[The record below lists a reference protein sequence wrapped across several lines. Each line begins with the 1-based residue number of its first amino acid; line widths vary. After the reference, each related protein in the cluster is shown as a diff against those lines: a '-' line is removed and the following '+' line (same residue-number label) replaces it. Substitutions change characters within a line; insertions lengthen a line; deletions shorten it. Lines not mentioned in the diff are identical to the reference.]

1 MWQRA
6 ATRRGRGARA
16 RAPPRVPTRAP
27 RAPAGPTRA
36 EAPRSARRA
45 AARPAATAQRPYGSG
60 ATPAERRP
68 LLEGLVTP
76 LSAGRLFSALTHVLP
91 KLIQNL
97 PNTSPLRRPA
107 AARRRAGQRARGAGH
122 TCSPSEPR
130 RFRTARFCPSR
141 MRTRTHRFC
150 PPSPLSRSSTASAGR
165 CRTPSITTPVHKQ
178 SFTGAQTKIGRR
190 THTNGK
196 CTARRS
202 GAGTQRR
209 GVGAPARGAGR

>member
-91 KLIQNL
+91 SSKYEPAPPSRRRSPPSGPARTGGGAHLQPERAEEVSDCPVL
-97 PNTSPLRRPA
+97 PFADANAHPPVLPAVAALALQHRLRRQVP
-107 AARRRAGQRARGAGH
+107 H
-122 TCSPSEPR
+122 
-130 RFRTARFCPSR
+130 
-141 MRTRTHRFC
+141 
-150 PPSPLSRSSTASAGR
+150 
-165 CRTPSITTPVHKQ
+165 PVDHHPC
-178 SFTGAQTKIGRR
+178 AQTKFYRR
-190 THTNGK
+190 ANKDWPAHTHEWQVHG
-196 CTARRS
+196 S
-202 GAGTQRR
+202 
-209 GVGAPARGAGR
+209 P